1 MAYHLRNL
9 STGVDRRCASQQEAH
24 EKVNEIVSEGE
35 DWVIIEMPNHGIG
48 AGRAVSDGVGPI
60 QT

>member
-9 STGVDRRCASQQEAH
+9 STGVNRRCASEQEAH

-35 DWVIIEMPNHGIG
+35 HWVIIQMPNHGT
-48 AGRAVSDGVGPI
+48 AGTAVSDGVGPI
-60 QT
+60 QA